1 MDVGNLI
8 PCSSAFSKSN
18 LNIWK
23 FMVHILLKP
32 GLENFEHY
40 FASVWGECKLCILWA
55 FFGIAF
61 GIGMTSCVYS
71 NFGRKFL
78 SITQYCAVLN
88 CFSCVWLFV
97 TLWTIACQAPLSMGF
112 SRQEYQN
119 GLPCPPQGD
128 LPDPRIEF
136 VSLKSPALAGGFF
149 TTELPEKPKYY
160 TTLTQQKLEAKHF
173 FSLKLLY
180 T

>member
-1 MDVGNLI
+1 MQ
-8 PCSSAFSKSN
+8 
-18 LNIWK
+18 
-23 FMVHILLKP
+23 
-32 GLENFEHY
+32 
-40 FASVWGECKLCILWA
+40 LCILWA

-61 GIGMTSCVYS
+61 GIGMTSHVYS

-78 SITQYCAVLN
+78 SITQYRAVLSH
-88 CFSCVWLFV
+88 FSCAWLCV
-97 TLWTIACQAPLSMGF
+97 TLWAIACQAPLSMGF

-136 VSLKSPALAGGFF
+136 MSLKSPALAGGFF

-160 TTLTQQKLEAKHF
+160 TTLTQKNEKQNTFSPWSFCILKTLMPCSYQSEIFNRILWIRMIDHLRSKKLMKNI
-173 FSLKLLY
+173 FSYRSLF
-180 T
+180 